1 MRDWIN
7 TMWDFSQYTVSP
19 EQKRQQEKHRIEE
32 KYKKGELFKEE
43 YIKMLNALETNPH
56 VDSSIPKSKPSKW
69 DTLVE
74 DIQFE
79 MI

>member
-1 MRDWIN
+1 MRDWFD
-7 TMWDFSQYTVSP
+7 MWAKVQYTVSP

-43 YIKMLNALETNPH
+43 YIKMLDALEATPYVN
-56 VDSSIPKSKPSKW
+56 SSIPKSKPSKW